1 MPCIKYEANECSGLI
16 EVTTF
21 ISDLAV
27 NDTESKK
34 IKVKL
39 IIFTNAFFIVIV
51 LYYNKRYSVT
61 ITYLSIN

>member
-1 MPCIKYEANECSGLI
+1 MPCIKYEANECIGLI

-21 ISDLAV
+21 ISDFAV
-27 NDTESKK
+27 IDTESKK

-39 IIFTNAFFIVIV
+39 IIFTNAFFIVIM
-51 LYYNKRYSVT
+51 LYYNKRYNVT

>member
-1 MPCIKYEANECSGLI
+1 MPCIKYEANECIGLI

-27 NDTESKK
+27 IDKESKK

-39 IIFTNAFFIVIV
+39 IIFTNAFFIVIM
-51 LYYNKRYSVT
+51 LYYNRRYNIT